1 MVYKY
6 SENIPFKAGAW
17 ILVIIAIPGVSG
29 AAMGICNQRDYFRKA
44 LHHAGLT
51 PAHSIPSAW
60 DYKFSRARGEWLLV
74 TLKNGTQFA
83 GWWAGQSFASDER
96 SERDLLIEQVFD
108 IADSGPWTP
117 TPRSVSRLRPGM
129 ARLHPRPGSRHAGGC
144 WGRSERANSGFMQ
157 RSKI

>member
-1 MVYKY
+1 MRLVRGRLGKDLRSAGLYRAGLRFPDDSKSVRRLGKDQLLTYVTLSGVTFALWGWIIYVVYKY

-96 SERDLLIEQVFD
+96 SERD
-108 IADSGPWTP
+108 
-117 TPRSVSRLRPGM
+117 R
-129 ARLHPRPGSRHAGGC
+129 
-144 WGRSERANSGFMQ
+144 
-157 RSKI
+157 